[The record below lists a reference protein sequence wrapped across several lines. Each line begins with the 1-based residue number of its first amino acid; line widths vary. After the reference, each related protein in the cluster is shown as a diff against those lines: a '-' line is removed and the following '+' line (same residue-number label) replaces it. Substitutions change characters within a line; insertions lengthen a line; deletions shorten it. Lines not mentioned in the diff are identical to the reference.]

1 MRSLELSH
9 VRSPA
14 QMPTQ
19 GAFCCY
25 FNQALALKS
34 PSMSVIAILQQLTT
48 KAPVLALREAARR
61 GGFSERLLTK
71 EPTDR
76 DRGDGKFY

>member
-1 MRSLELSH
+1 MSAPRRKAPHKGPSCS
-9 VRSPA
+9 
-14 QMPTQ
+14 
-19 GAFCCY
+19 Y
-25 FNQALALKS
+25 FNHAIALTS

-48 KAPVLALREAARR
+48 KAAVLALREAARR

-76 DRGDGKFY
+76 DRGNGKFH